1 MASPSA
7 PVHPSRYLAVFLVL
21 LIGVYLLVF
30 LTGNKHADAKL
41 GIDLQGGTR
50 VTLTARTPD
59 GSRPTREALSQAQQ
73 IISARVNGLG
83 VSGSE
88 VIVDGDNLVITV
100 PGTDGNEARNLGQTA
115 RLYIRP
121 VINAVPVDSA
131 GMQGGPQLPAP
142 RGRLPNGRAPGGP
155 VPGGQPGLPA
165 PGGQPGAPAPGA
177 SGLIPHAPA
186 PGAAPSPGHGPAL
199 PPGTGPGEHLRQVTC
214 RYRPASRSCRRSPGR
229 IRTTRRRPPRLRH
242 RPPPS
247 TARPTATA
255 PAPSNAPAPST
266 AAAPPEAPLLPPIQ
280 PGPPDP
286 RKDLAE
292 RIAKEREWRQ
302 STNKGV
308 QFLALQYEATR
319 CFQEDILAG
328 NDDPDL
334 PLVTCDTQHK
344 QAYLLA
350 PSIIS
355 GDQIENASSGMDQ
368 HSGGYIVDLQFRS
381 GAANTWA
388 DFTAAHIGTQTAF
401 TLDSQVV
408 SAPQIREAIPGGRTQ
423 ITGGDPPFTASSA
436 RELANVLKYGS
447 LPLSFESSEAQT
459 VSATLGLTSLHA
471 GLIAGAIGLGLVL
484 LYSLLY
490 YRALGLLTALSLGAS
505 GAMVFA
511 ILVLLG
517 RYINYTLDLAGIAGL
532 IIGIGTTADS
542 FVVFFER
549 IKDEI
554 REGKSFRSAIPRG
567 WGRARKTILSGNA
580 VTFLAAAVLYFLAIG
595 QVKGFAF
602 TLGLT
607 TALDTVVVFLVTWP
621 LLYLAGNSKTLA
633 KPAYNGLG
641 AVQQVARERRAATA
655 GAYSTGRG

>member
-7 PVHPSRYLAVFLVL
+7 PVHPARYLTVFLIL
-21 LIGVYLLVF
+21 LVGVYLLVF
-30 LTGNKHADAKL
+30 LTGNKRAEPKL

-73 IISARVNGLG
+73 IISSRVNGLG

-88 VIVDGDNLVITV
+88 VIIDGDNLVITV
-100 PGTDGNEARNLGQTA
+100 PGSNGNEARNLGQTA

-121 VINAVPVDSA
+121 VITS
-131 GMQGGPQLPAP
+131 LPAQAAPPP
-142 RGRLPNGRAPGGP
+142 RNPRPE
-155 VPGGQPGLPA
+155 PGGQPAVPP
-165 PGGQPGAPAPGA
+165 PGGQSGEPPAAPAPA
-177 SGLIPHAPA
+177 PAEQPAPA
-186 PGAAPSPGHGPAL
+186 PQP
-199 PPGTGPGEHLRQVTC
+199 
-214 RYRPASRSCRRSPGR
+214 RPYPQE
-229 IRTTRRRPPRLRH
+229 
-242 RPPPS
+242 PPPS
-247 TARPTATA
+247 PAPTPAPPKPAA
-255 PAPSNAPAPST
+255 PASA
-266 AAAPPEAPLLPPIQ
+266 Q

-286 RKDLAE
+286 RKDLAD
-292 RIAKEREWRQ
+292 RIAKEKEWRQ
-302 STNKGV
+302 STNESL
-308 QFLALQYEATR
+308 QFWALRYEALH
-319 CFQEDILAG
+319 CGDKDILAG
-328 NDDPDL
+328 NDDPKL
-334 PLVTCDTQHK
+334 PLITCSTDHK
-344 QAYLLA
+344 TAYLLA

-355 GDQIENASSGMDQ
+355 GDQIQNASSGLDQ
-368 HSGGYIVDLQFRS
+368 RSGGYVVDLQFKS
-381 GAANTWA
+381 AAANTWA

-423 ITGGDPPFTASSA
+423 ITGGDPPFTAETA
-436 RELANVLKYGS
+436 RQLANVLKYGS
-447 LPLSFESSEAQT
+447 LPLSFESSEAET
-459 VSATLGLTSLHA
+459 VSATLGLTSLRA
-471 GLIAGAIGLGLVL
+471 GLIAGAIGLALVL
-484 LYSLLY
+484 VYSLLY
-490 YRALGLLTALSLGAS
+490 YRVLGLLTALSLVAS

-554 REGKSFRSAIPRG
+554 REGRSFRSAVPRG
-567 WGRARKTILSGNA
+567 WTRARRTIVSGNA

-607 TALDTVVVFLVTWP
+607 TILDVVVVFLVTWP
-621 LLYLAGNSKTLA
+621 LVYQASKSATLA
-633 KPAYNGLG
+633 KPAFNGLG
-641 AVQQVARERRAATA
+641 AVQQVARERRAAA
-655 GAYSTGRG
+655 HIGRG

>member
-1 MASPSA
+1 
-7 PVHPSRYLAVFLVL
+7 VHPARYLTVFLIL

-30 LTGNKHADAKL
+30 LTGDKRAAAKL

-59 GSRPTREALSQAQQ
+59 GSRPTRQALSQAQE
-73 IISARVNGLG
+73 IISDRVNGLG

-100 PGTDGNEARNLGQTA
+100 PGKDSSEARNLGQTA

-121 VINAVPVDSA
+121 VINALPVQSGALPQGPQRLPVPH
-131 GMQGGPQLPAP
+131 GGP
-142 RGRLPNGRAPGGP
+142 RLPPGRVPGGP
-155 VPGGQPGLPA
+155 VPGGPVPGGPGAPVHPGGPA
-165 PGGQPGAPAPGA
+165 PGTAPGGAAPAPGN
-177 SGLIPHAPA
+177 GPA
-186 PGAAPSPGHGPAL
+186 SPGGQAGDVPSGGDA
-199 PPGTGPGEHLRQVTC
+199 GTGPGGLPMPGDLPVPGEPAPAAQP
-214 RYRPASRSCRRSPGR
+214 RPYP
-229 IRTTRRRPPRLRH
+229 LD
-242 RPPPS
+242 PPP
-247 TARPTATA
+247 TPAQPA
-255 PAPSNAPAPST
+255 PAPAPAPV
-266 AAAPPEAPLLPPIQ
+266 Q
-280 PGPPDP
+280 PGPSNP
-286 RKDLAE
+286 RLELAQ

-302 STNKGV
+302 STNKSV

-319 CFQEDILAG
+319 CNQEDILAG
-328 NDDPDL
+328 NDDPNL
-334 PLVTCDTQHK
+334 PLVTCDKEHT
-344 QAYLLA
+344 AAFLLA

-355 GDQIENASSGMDQ
+355 GDQIANASSGFNQ
-368 HSGGYIVDLQFRS
+368 QNANFTVDLQFKS
-381 GAANTWA
+381 AAANIWG
-388 DFTAAHIGTQTAF
+388 DFTASHIGTQTAF

-408 SAPQIREAIPGGRTQ
+408 SAPRIEEAIPGGRTQ
-423 ITGGDPPFTASSA
+423 IHGNFTQSQA
-436 RELANVLKYGS
+436 RQLANVLKYGS
-447 LPLSFESSEAQT
+447 LPLSFEPSEAQT
-459 VSATLGLTSLHA
+459 VSATLGLTSLRA
-471 GLIAGAIGLGLVL
+471 GLIAGSIGLALVL

-490 YRALGLLTALSLGAS
+490 YRVLGLLTALSLVAS

-554 REGKSFRSAIPRG
+554 REGRSFRSAVPRG
-567 WGRARKTILSGNA
+567 WARARKTIVSGNA

-607 TALDTVVVFLVTWP
+607 TILDIVVVFLVTWP
-621 LLYLAGNSKTLA
+621 LVYLASKSTTLA

-641 AVQQVARERRAATA
+641 AVQRIARERRAMTA
-655 GAYSTGRG
+655 RASTASTGRG